1 MKYMTLNSSC
11 SYAGLANMLEHY
23 GVDTDDRSIAM
34 GMNLPY
40 LFAYE
45 DGTYMAGPMLQSA
58 KWFNLFLNPIGLQMT
73 ETTVPAEELPCSLQ
87 QQKTAMLGLQV
98 DAQNKHA
105 VVYQGRQ
112 EEQLLFLNNKWETNP
127 LYETILL
134 TPQDLSL
141 RVSSSVMVATLE
153 RTAPQKSDFVP
164 LLQNSISV
172 LHRNLSDIQMLC
184 SQRKPVLE
192 LRMRLH
198 PLFRPLLLDGIT
210 MLDLLGE
217 NDLAARF
224 SIIQKQLLTVLRQDE
239 QSVILLGD
247 CFPVIDFEDN
257 FANNMQLSTFLEDHA
272 YNFRCCYYKF
282 CKNLKRLNELF
293 TKQAPRGREI

>member
-1 MKYMTLNSSC
+1 MKYMTFNSSC
-11 SYAGLANMLEHY
+11 SYAGLANMLAHY
-23 GVDTDDRSIAM
+23 GVDTDDRSIAI

-58 KWFNLFLNPIGLQMT
+58 KWFHLFLNPIGLQMT
-73 ETTVPAEELPCSLQ
+73 ETNIPVEKLPSFLQ
-87 QQKTAMLGLQV
+87 QQKTAMFGLQV

-105 VVYQGRQ
+105 VVYQGQQ
-112 EEQLLFLNNKWETNP
+112 EDQLVFLNNKWEADP
-127 LYETILL
+127 SSETILL
-134 TPQDLSL
+134 TPQELSL

-153 RTAPQKSDFVP
+153 RTAPNESDFVP

-172 LHRNLSDIQMLC
+172 LHQNLSDIQMLC

-192 LRMRLH
+192 LRMLLN

-224 SIIQKQLLTVLRQDE
+224 SIIQKQLLTALRQDE

-247 CFPVIDFEDN
+247 CFPVKDFEDN
-257 FANNMQLSTFLEDHA
+257 LEQYVQLIQNRIHA
-272 YNFRCCYYKF
+272 
-282 CKNLKRLNELF
+282 
-293 TKQAPRGREI
+293 I